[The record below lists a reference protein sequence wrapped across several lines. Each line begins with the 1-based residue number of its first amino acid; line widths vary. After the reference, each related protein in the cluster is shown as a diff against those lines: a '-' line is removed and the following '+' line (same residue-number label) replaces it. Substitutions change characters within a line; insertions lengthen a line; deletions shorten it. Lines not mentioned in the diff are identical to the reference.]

1 MIVKD
6 RKSCE
11 IIEITSKL
19 SIIVKKKKEEKDF
32 SYYFSIQ
39 FENVK
44 ARNKWKKKVEK
55 RSKQILTS
63 VPIGQWFIVNFA
75 KSKL

>member
-44 ARNKWKKKVEK
+44 ARNK
-55 RSKQILTS
+55 
-63 VPIGQWFIVNFA
+63 
-75 KSKL
+75 